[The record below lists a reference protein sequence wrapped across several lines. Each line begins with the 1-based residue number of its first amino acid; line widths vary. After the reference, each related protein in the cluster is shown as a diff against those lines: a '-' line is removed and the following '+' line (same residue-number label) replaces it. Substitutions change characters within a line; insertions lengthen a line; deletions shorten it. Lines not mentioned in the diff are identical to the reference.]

1 MRKWRDVRY
10 PISYVFKDMNNVSFE
25 SKLTNPDNDKLMIDN
40 AENFIK
46 DLIDYGMDMQ
56 ILSIFQLVNNP
67 LMMKHWKKK
76 K

>member
-46 DLIDYGMDMQ
+46 DLIDYGMDM
-56 ILSIFQLVNNP
+56 
-67 LMMKHWKKK
+67 
-76 K
+76 